1 MGKKISQR
9 KKDFTYI
16 SELCKYSEIYVKNS
30 TCPLILK
37 RCNNEN
43 CPLFFCVNIHDC
55 DVTADIVADNNRI
68 Y

>member
-1 MGKKISQR
+1 MDKKISQR
-9 KKDFTYI
+9 EKDFTYI

-43 CPLFFCVNIHDC
+43 CPLFFLREYSRLRRCSGYC
-55 DVTADIVADNNRI
+55 CG
-68 Y
+68 